1 MGQGRTIAEK
11 ILAAKSGTEARA
23 GDTVICTVDAALGTD
38 ASGPMAIDYF
48 RQMGGDAVKDPARLV
63 FALDHYAPPPTQK
76 AAGHLKTVREF
87 CAAQNIAVHEIGEGI
102 GHQLILETGRARPGA
117 LVVGA
122 DSHAVTYGALNC
134 FGTGIGSS
142 DLAGAMLTSKVW
154 LRIPETIHVNL
165 EGCLS
170 PGVSAKDAAL
180 ALIGELGADG
190 AAYKALEFSDVGAAE
205 LSMDDRFVLAN
216 MSMECGAKAGL
227 LDADAK
233 TDAYLSGRTIEA
245 YAPVSADIDAVYAET
260 INLDLSN
267 LAPQLAE
274 PHHVDNVV
282 GIEAGLGQ
290 VVDMVYLGTCTGGRA
305 SDFHDALRVLEA
317 AGGTAPG
324 VNLVITPA
332 SREVHMALLADGTL
346 AGFAE
351 MGAIIQTPG
360 CGSCCGTCGSVVADG
375 MTVISTANRNF
386 KGRMGNPNAE
396 IWLASP
402 ASCAMAAARGV
413 IADPREVLS

>member
-1 MGQGRTIAEK
+1 
-11 ILAAKSGTEARA
+11 
-23 GDTVICTVDAALGTD
+23 VC
-38 ASGPMAIDYF
+38 P
-48 RQMGGDAVKDPARLV
+48 
-63 FALDHYAPPPTQK
+63 
-76 AAGHLKTVREF
+76 
-87 CAAQNIAVHEIGEGI
+87 
-102 GHQLILETGRARPGA
+102 
-117 LVVGA
+117 
-122 DSHAVTYGALNC
+122 
-134 FGTGIGSS
+134 S
-142 DLAGAMLTSKVW
+142 DL
-154 LRIPETIHVNL
+154 
-165 EGCLS
+165 
-170 PGVSAKDAAL
+170 
-180 ALIGELGADG
+180 
-190 AAYKALEFSDVGAAE
+190 
-205 LSMDDRFVLAN
+205 
-216 MSMECGAKAGL
+216 
-227 LDADAK
+227 
-233 TDAYLSGRTIEA
+233 
-245 YAPVSADIDAVYAET
+245 
-260 INLDLSN
+260 
-267 LAPQLAE
+267 
-274 PHHVDNVV
+274 VV

-290 VVDMVYLGTCTGGRA
+290 VVDIVYLGTCTGGWA

-402 ASCAMAAARGV
+402 ASCAMAGARGV